1 MTGRRSRRT
10 IVCPCHDATLEDLEK
25 SWAAG
30 FRDPE
35 TIKRATSVFMGPC
48 QGKYCAAVVER
59 VLDELG
65 GVSPATAPAPALRPS
80 VRPPLYPVRLGQL
93 ADPGSGHAGPER

>member
-1 MTGRRSRRT
+1 M
-10 IVCPCHDATLEDLEK
+10 IVCPCHDVTLDDLEK

-48 QGKYCAAVVER
+48 QGKYCAATVQR

-65 GVSPATAPAPALRPS
+65 GGAPAPSRRPS

-93 ADPGSGHAGPER
+93 ADPRTEHEGAED